1 MVRRGYKMKKWIT
14 SVVLLGVCVLGNA
27 QTAKIDPK
35 LLELTNCKSS
45 NLMAPAE
52 ATFRVMEMSKSL
64 TRTKVGEVT
73 VYASLP
79 DTSGGFMKVHG
90 IVPSRLG
97 VIVKNQVPFAV
108 VGTIFEKEAPI
119 KDLEILQAFAKGL
132 GKDFVMT
139 EMTSP
144 VLKGFPGFVGAAMS
158 NVAVG
163 PNDSY
168 LLMIKTDKGNR
179 SVFCAPKV
187 MWNKILF

>member
-1 MVRRGYKMKKWIT
+1 MKHWLST
-14 SVVLLGVCVLGNA
+14 LVLMGFCTVAGA
-27 QTAKIDPK
+27 QTTRIDPK
-35 LLELTNCKSS
+35 LLELTNCK
-45 NLMAPAE
+45 NAQLMAPAE

-64 TRTKVGEVT
+64 TRTKSGEIT

-79 DTSGGFMKVHG
+79 DTSAGFVKVHG

-108 VGTIFEKEAPI
+108 VGTIFEREAPI

-139 EMTSP
+139 EISSP
-144 VLKGFPGFVGAAMS
+144 VLKSFPGFVGAAMS
-158 NVAVG
+158 SVPVG
-163 PNDSY
+163 ANDTH
-168 LLMIKTDKGNR
+168 LLMIKTDRGAR

-187 MWNKILF
+187 MWNRILF